1 MGQDLRKNNKGA
13 VILKD
18 TTKAWKE
25 GLKAER
31 IKYEPVKEP
40 VVVEEKPKF
49 RIGQCY
55 KCGHG
60 TFINRVEKRVM
71 YRTCASDTCNEPQP
85 PIE

>member
-1 MGQDLRKNNKGA
+1 MDHAVYKNSRGV

-49 RIGQCY
+49 GIGQCY

-60 TFINRVEKRVM
+60 SFESRIDRRII
-71 YRTCASDTCNEPQP
+71 YRTCKNTKCRAPQP